1 MKKLYIRLFLLLVVL
16 GVFYSNIF
24 ISVNT
29 YKLCLKYPFINKVTR
44 CKKYFASKLRL
55 YQWINPK
62 DEKALISK
70 MGFKKTVISSSKE
83 ENPGTIVKILNFSS
97 KSDKELDIND
107 GKKDLSIF
115 FQKNI

>member
-16 GVFYSNIF
+16 RVFYSNIF

-29 YKLCLKYPFINKVTR
+29 YKLCLKYPFINKLTR

-55 YQWINPK
+55 YQLINPK

-83 ENPGTIVKILNFSS
+83 ENPGTIVKILNFSN

-107 GKKDLSIF
+107 GLYWKHP
-115 FQKNI
+115 QVYY